1 MEAERKPQNGEV
13 ENSESQV
20 ITYQAPWNIFA
31 IGFSNKQS
39 NQFRLGIASF
49 LPEVKN
55 EVNKICDLDRNHPPQ
70 QK

>member
-1 MEAERKPQNGEV
+1 MEPERKASNGEV
-13 ENSESQV
+13 ETSESQV

-49 LPEVKN
+49 LPDVKN
-55 EVNKICDLDRNHPPQ
+55 EVTALLNSD
-70 QK
+70 

>member
-1 MEAERKPQNGEV
+1 MEAERKASNGEV
-13 ENSESQV
+13 ETSESQV

-49 LPEVKN
+49 LPDVKN
-55 EVNKICDLDRNHPPQ
+55 EVTALLNSDWDYSSK
-70 QK
+70 